1 MKKFI
6 SCHQNKHSVY
16 ALSVSITVGNRM
28 SPDGPNEGTT
38 YRLIDKRDDEL
49 SGEKYPWD
57 VSLTP
62 KSVVL
67 RRENSITRM

>member
-1 MKKFI
+1 
-6 SCHQNKHSVY
+6 
-16 ALSVSITVGNRM
+16 M
-28 SPDGPNEGTT
+28 SPDGPNEGNT
-38 YRLIDKRDDEL
+38 YRLINKRDDEL

-57 VSLTP
+57 ASLTP